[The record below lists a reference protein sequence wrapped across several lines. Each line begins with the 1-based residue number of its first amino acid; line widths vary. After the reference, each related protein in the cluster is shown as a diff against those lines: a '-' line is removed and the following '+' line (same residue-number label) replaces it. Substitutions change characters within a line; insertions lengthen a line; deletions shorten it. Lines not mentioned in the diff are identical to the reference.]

1 MSSKFLSIRPERTS
15 RLIAFASGKGGVGK
29 TVCTAN
35 LSMHIAERHKV
46 LTVDMDL
53 GCGNLN
59 ASLGVRGLSRSI
71 NDFLGARVASLTG
84 VKTPTAVEGLQLI
97 SCSYNP
103 VENTILSAA
112 QKDRLVEHLRSDE
125 ADFVLMDLGA
135 GVSDDILD
143 LFASADL
150 PVLVTGPESLAL
162 HNAFVFVK
170 SLAYRIVARSLER
183 ARVSRRTRE
192 AIVRQLYASG
202 DQEIGRTL
210 DKIRERDRST
220 AHFIRTVLSNIRLHV
235 ILNKLQHTAEER
247 FIKNL
252 QQLTRK
258 YVEVELNFLGSIP
271 YDDNVKK
278 SLNDIVPFALE
289 YRLSPANVALRS
301 VSTRLLDS
309 LSGGLNRERTLSLDR
324 PTAFRRLGWFFE
336 SSLTSSGTVAK
347 TKTVATPDP
356 GVVGEYEL
364 AIRQLSQDLS
374 ETKQMHD
381 QEKVDWIR
389 ENRDLKDRFEDL
401 TTRFEA
407 WRQRQIIAEKRLEE
421 SVIRRD
427 EFIESVQSATDRQ
440 TFQIQQH
447 LAEKDAKIAS
457 LEREVREKEETIRR
471 LREQLQIVREAQV
484 SFFASAAKL
493 ENMRPT

>member
-1 MSSKFLSIRPERTS
+1 
-15 RLIAFASGKGGVGK
+15 
-29 TVCTAN
+29 
-35 LSMHIAERHKV
+35 
-46 LTVDMDL
+46 
-53 GCGNLN
+53 
-59 ASLGVRGLSRSI
+59 
-71 NDFLGARVASLTG
+71 
-84 VKTPTAVEGLQLI
+84 
-97 SCSYNP
+97 
-103 VENTILSAA
+103 
-112 QKDRLVEHLRSDE
+112 
-125 ADFVLMDLGA
+125 
-135 GVSDDILD
+135 
-143 LFASADL
+143 
-150 PVLVTGPESLAL
+150 
-162 HNAFVFVK
+162 
-170 SLAYRIVARSLER
+170 
-183 ARVSRRTRE
+183 
-192 AIVRQLYASG
+192 
-202 DQEIGRTL
+202 
-210 DKIRERDRST
+210 
-220 AHFIRTVLSNIRLHV
+220 V